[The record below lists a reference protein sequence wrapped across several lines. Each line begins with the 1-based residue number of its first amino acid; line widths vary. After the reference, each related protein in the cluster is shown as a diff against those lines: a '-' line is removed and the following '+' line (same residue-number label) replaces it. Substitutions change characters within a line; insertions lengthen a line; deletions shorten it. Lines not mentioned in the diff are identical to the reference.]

1 MAVSYGEVHG
11 YPKSRWV
18 RGEFF
23 GTRKLRCAWAD
34 RADLLEELDGD
45 TWPYA
50 DGPYADESD
59 GGNSYAIAR
68 EAFIEPLP
76 AQLTADGNMAS
87 YEYAIVTVKYST
99 VGPQLHSTNWIE
111 ENLDTTVITQRIDYR
126 GLAWG
131 DGTDLTS
138 LEAPDLFHQ
147 VLQCRHGSGG
157 SPYLCRVHQRRPSK
171 RALVGAQLRY
181 GKAPLRRGAFVP
193 PFFLGG
199 KLVVG
204 CDVLLQVP
212 SCRLELLLA
221 CFHEPVRID
230 RRLHAVPVGFILDIK
245 GARRVR

>member
-11 YPKSRWV
+11 FPKSRWV
-18 RGEFF
+18 NGEFF

-34 RADLLEELDGD
+34 RADLLEELDGAA
-45 TWPYA
+45 WPYA

-68 EAFIEPLP
+68 EATIEPLP

-138 LEAPDLFHQ
+138 LEAPYKILHGLIYSIKYYNVTAVPAAVLTYVGYINSNQ
-147 VLQCRHGSGG
+147 VTAS
-157 SPYLCRVHQRRPSK
+157 S
-171 RALVGAQLRY
+171 
-181 GKAPLRRGAFVP
+181 
-193 PFFLGG
+193 LGLNFAAG
-199 KLVVG
+199 KL
-204 CDVLLQVP
+204 LY
-212 SCRLELLLA
+212 A
-221 CFHEPVRID
+221 
-230 RRLHAVPVGFILDIK
+230 
-245 GARRVR
+245 GARLSHRSSWAGSWLWDVTYYFKYHPAGWNYFWRASTNQYELIDGFTPYPSASFL